1 MHRFLSVRLY
11 QKCTRKNH
19 ISKSIVPRVMKLGV
33 EIDLDDL
40 SSDLEGQGHGSKV
53 KVNRSRN
60 VIFGT
65 RKKSYLKKYSA

>member
-1 MHRFLSVRLY
+1 
-11 QKCTRKNH
+11 
-19 ISKSIVPRVMKLGV
+19 MKLGV

-40 SSDLEGQGHGSKV
+40 SSDFEGQGHGSKV